1 MSVASL
7 FAVIVH
13 SPALTIVTVVPT
25 TVQTLVVSEPNSID
39 ASMSELVLVALTR
52 N

>member
-1 MSVASL
+1 MASL

-13 SPALTIVTVVPT
+13 SPAPTMVTVVPE
-25 TVQTLVVSEPNSID
+25 TVQTLVVFESKSID
-39 ASMSELVLVALTR
+39 ASMSELVLVALTE